1 MHFKAFFA
9 YVFLLP
15 AFFSFNTEPN
25 LSKIQHASKI
35 VLPKYREDEQSLI
48 EVFPVAL
55 EYLWIYFWDN
65 DMHVCVFRED
75 DART

>member
-35 VLPKYREDEQSLI
+35 ILPKYREDEQSLI

-55 EYLWIYFWDN
+55 EYF
-65 DMHVCVFRED
+65 
-75 DART
+75 